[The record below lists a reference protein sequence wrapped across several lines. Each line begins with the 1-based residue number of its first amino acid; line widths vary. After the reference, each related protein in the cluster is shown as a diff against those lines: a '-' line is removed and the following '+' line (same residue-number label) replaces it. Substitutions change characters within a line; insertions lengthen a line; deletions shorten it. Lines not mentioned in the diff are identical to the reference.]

1 MTTSRCAT
9 SISALYRCASSDAPG
24 QRDGGAVRY
33 CPLNPHSRRRAMPI
47 MQVFLI
53 EGRTEEQKA
62 RLISALTDAAVE
74 SIGAPIESVRVMIT
88 EVPKTQFGIAGKT
101 AKELGR

>member
-1 MTTSRCAT
+1 MP
-9 SISALYRCASSDAPG
+9 I
-24 QRDGGAVRY
+24 
-33 CPLNPHSRRRAMPI
+33 MPI

-74 SIGAPIESVRVMIT
+74 SIGAPIETVRVVIT
-88 EVPKTQFGIAGKT
+88 EVPNTQFGIGGKT
-101 AKELGR
+101 AKALGR